1 MYKRSGVGRKPVAP
15 PVQPRGGQALLR
27 ASSATL
33 NKGRTWLTTKQHLRR
48 DGNPVGSALYQGRA
62 ICSLS
67 SGWSRRL
74 VMARECNCV
83 ALRVAILSGF
93 PTITTPSF
101 SQCPISGPIPFVGAH
116 DRRPRQMP
124 LARED
129 IPHISHLVSS
139 NTSAWLGCDSQ
150 LRSLV
155 FKGGVQYGAC
165 GENTS
170 LVGPGGRSGGK
181 TDSGGCEIGRP

>member
-1 MYKRSGVGRKPVAP
+1 MHKRSGVGRKPVVQ
-15 PVQPRGGQALLR
+15 PVQPRGGQAPER
-27 ASSATL
+27 ASSTTL

-48 DGNPVGSALYQGRA
+48 DGNPAGSALYHARA

-67 SGWSRRL
+67 SGWSRKL

-83 ALRVAILSGF
+83 ALRAAILSGF
-93 PTITTPSF
+93 PTITTPTF

-129 IPHISHLVSS
+129 IPPHFSS
-139 NTSAWLGCDSQ
+139 REFNTSAWPGCDSQ

-155 FKGGVQYGAC
+155 FAQGWGAVWRVRGEYFFGG
-165 GENTS
+165 T
-170 LVGPGGRSGGK
+170 
-181 TDSGGCEIGRP
+181 GRPIRREDRFGRM

>member
-1 MYKRSGVGRKPVAP
+1 VHKRSGVGRKPVVQ
-15 PVQPRGGQALLR
+15 PVQPRGGQALER
-27 ASSATL
+27 ASATNL

-48 DGNPVGSALYQGRA
+48 GGDPAGSALYHARA

-67 SGWSRRL
+67 SEWSRKL

-83 ALRVAILSGF
+83 ALRAAILSGF
-93 PTITTPSF
+93 PTITTPTF
-101 SQCPISGPIPFVGAH
+101 SQCPISGPIPFVGTH

-139 NTSAWLGCDSQ
+139 TPPPGPDVISQ

-155 FKGGVQYGAC
+155 FAQGWGAVWRVRGEYFFGG
-165 GENTS
+165 T
-170 LVGPGGRSGGK
+170 
-181 TDSGGCEIGRP
+181 GRPIRREDRFVRM